1 MLLSILF
8 LPLLVTS
15 HGSVSDMRGS
25 SVSLILC
32 SVEEIKWHSIEWS
45 IKCLPFWK
53 WSITSE
59 SSHVFGD
66 DRRNDNSCIV
76 GCVVS
81 CIVSCVVSCS
91 YSGGNGGS
99 GGGGSG
105 GPFFLPYML
114 S

>member
-1 MLLSILF
+1 MLLFTLF
-8 LPLLVTS
+8 LPLLIIS
-15 HGSVSDMRGS
+15 HGSVSDMSGS

-45 IKCLPFWK
+45 IKCLPSWK

-66 DRRNDNSCIV
+66 DRRNDSSCIV
-76 GCVVS
+76 RCVVS
-81 CIVSCVVSCS
+81 FVVSCS

-99 GGGGSG
+99 GGGNG
-105 GPFFLPYML
+105 GPFL
-114 S
+114 